1 MHNYNRICCRNIRL
15 NILIIP
21 AWFASKRIRWRSIVP
36 CKWIYLVR
44 LPLTLSGNCNIQ
56 AREVRLILSVEPICR
71 KGAGISLRCPP
82 RRNTERYYGPHGP
95 QCLWGS
101 DWWQGIHAGT
111 TRLEKHGWSSRRGWW
126 LRWRLPARYWIQT
139 CKAGS
144 SMWRTPSMLRKRSLR
159 CSPRSLATDIPGV
172 SRISGSNPERLLTAG
187 TAAEPM
193 LGRGGILLCPR
204 GFPAVTVRLK
214 LRDGAAKSPCT
225 CGLDSEIY
233 TFCFF
238 FF

>member
-1 MHNYNRICCRNIRL
+1 
-15 NILIIP
+15 
-21 AWFASKRIRWRSIVP
+21 
-36 CKWIYLVR
+36 
-44 LPLTLSGNCNIQ
+44 
-56 AREVRLILSVEPICR
+56 
-71 KGAGISLRCPP
+71 
-82 RRNTERYYGPHGP
+82 
-95 QCLWGS
+95 
-101 DWWQGIHAGT
+101 
-111 TRLEKHGWSSRRGWW
+111 
-126 LRWRLPARYWIQT
+126 
-139 CKAGS
+139 
-144 SMWRTPSMLRKRSLR
+144 MLRKRSLR

-233 TFCFF
+233 RPDTPNPRPYSTSGLEHTRGGTSVIQKFRPLYVRYGSSSALNGDQVSGFRPESALLSSAILDF
-238 FF
+238 VENRLHKILRPA